1 MNDKLIQS
9 SERKLYIYIRIVKAR
24 KKDVIIIYT
33 TTISSK
39 LLLFW
44 YKLIYSQLSRCT
56 DEEQPLSLK
65 TIIYF
70 YALLLKITSKI

>member
-1 MNDKLIQS
+1 MKEN
-9 SERKLYIYIRIVKAR
+9 YIYIRIVKAR

-44 YKLIYSQLSRCT
+44 YKLVYSQLSRCT